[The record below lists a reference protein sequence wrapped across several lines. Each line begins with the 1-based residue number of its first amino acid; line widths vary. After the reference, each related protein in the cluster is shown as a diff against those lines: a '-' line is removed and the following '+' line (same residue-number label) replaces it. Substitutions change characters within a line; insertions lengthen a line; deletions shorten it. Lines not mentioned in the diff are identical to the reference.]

1 MDIRNDGGSVTGRRV
16 AADCPVRMAI
26 IIPQA
31 RDDMRY
37 CKVIVIAAALAC
49 AFHYLPGLNRV
60 SSGFAI
66 ILCSVIAAAVG
77 AWLYPLEIEQEER

>member
-1 MDIRNDGGSVTGRRV
+1 MFLAS
-16 AADCPVRMAI
+16 

-37 CKVIVIAAALAC
+37 LKVIVLAAVLAC
-49 AFHYLPGLNRV
+49 AFHYLPGLNRI

-66 ILCSVIAAAVG
+66 ILCSVLAAAVG
-77 AWLYPLEIEQEER
+77 AWLYPLEVEPEEKS